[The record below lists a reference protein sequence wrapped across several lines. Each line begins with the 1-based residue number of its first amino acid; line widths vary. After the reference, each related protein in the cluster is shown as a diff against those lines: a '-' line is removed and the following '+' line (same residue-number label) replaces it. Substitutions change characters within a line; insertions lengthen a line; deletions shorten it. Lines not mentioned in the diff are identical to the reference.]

1 MNTQQIV
8 HSIAQSLAALRD
20 IQGVHGSF
28 FVSPAG
34 RLVSK
39 DLPSV
44 FDEALF
50 AEVGPRI
57 VRLQETLTSTGDE
70 VDMCLLRY
78 AEHKLFVRPTVTGS
92 LCVLMADSVNLPALK
107 MAVNL
112 AARRVNS
119 ELTGVGELPP
129 SPPPSTRPPPA
140 APSPSSAPPA
150 PASSHPQ
157 IYRGHLIK

>member
-1 MNTQQIV
+1 MNTEQLV
-8 HSIAQSLAALRD
+8 FSISQTLSSLRD

-50 AEVGPRI
+50 AEVGPRV
-57 VRLQETLTSTGDE
+57 VRLQETLTSTGDDLE
-70 VDMCLLRY
+70 MCLLRF
-78 AEHKLFVRPTVTGS
+78 AEHKLFMRPTVTGS
-92 LCVLMADSVNLPALK
+92 LCVLMSAAVNLPALK

-112 AARRVNS
+112 AARRVNA

-129 SPPPSTRPPPA
+129 STPTDSFAGASPPQSA
-140 APSPSSAPPA
+140 APS
-150 PASSHPQ
+150 SHAE
-157 IYRGHLIK
+157 IYRGRVVKK

>member
-1 MNTQQIV
+1 MDTEHIV
-8 HSIAQSLAALRD
+8 RSISQTLSSLRD

-44 FDEALF
+44 FDESLF
-50 AEVGPRI
+50 AEVGPRL
-57 VRLQETLTSTGDE
+57 VRLQETLTSTGDDLE
-70 VDMCLLRY
+70 MCLLRF
-78 AEHKLFVRPTVTGS
+78 AEHKLFLRPTVTGS
-92 LCVLMADSVNLPALK
+92 LCVLMTASVNLPALK

-112 AARRVNS
+112 AARRVNA

-129 SPPPSTRPPPA
+129 VSTR
-140 APSPSSAPPA
+140 SAPP
-150 PASSHPQ
+150 PEPGPGSPSSHPQ
-157 IYRGHLIK
+157 IYRGRVIK

>member
-1 MNTQQIV
+1 MNTQRIV
-8 HSIAQSLAALRD
+8 QSISQTLSALRD

-50 AEVGPRI
+50 AEVAPRI
-57 VRLQETLTSTGDE
+57 VRLQETLTSTGDDL
-70 VDMCLLRY
+70 DMCLLRF
-78 AEHKLFVRPTVTGS
+78 AEHKLFFRPTVTGS
-92 LCVLMADSVNLPALK
+92 LCVLMAASINLPALK

-112 AARRVNS
+112 AARRINA

-129 SPPPSTRPPPA
+129 SVPPSVS
-140 APSPSSAPPA
+140 SPSSPPPVSTSQP

-157 IYRGHLIK
+157 IYRGHVIK